1 MKKTPSRGILRSKYE
16 DFYKIFRKT
25 PVTVLKFCNVAG
37 CKPASLQILHTVP
50 NVFLRI
56 SRNVRGSRHPQVLC
70 KKRILKYFE
79 KMTGKHQSLS

>member
-16 DFYKIFRKT
+16 DFYKISRKT
-25 PVTVLKFCNVAG
+25 PVTVRKFCNVAG
-37 CKPASLQILHTVP
+37 CKPASLQILHSVP

-70 KKRILKYFE
+70 KKGILKYFE